1 MKEAVLFPVLLLAA
15 LLLSG
20 CTLFHRADEP
30 SLRVLVEAGEHYAL
44 EVGYVSVE
52 PGETA
57 SFLIKTDRDWSVTE
71 TDYRGEYRLTKT

>member
-30 SLRVLVEAGEHYAL
+30 GLRVLVEAGEHYAL